1 MGTNKNQLKHIFY
14 REYYLQ
20 KQAYSS
26 DVYLNKMPSE
36 WVKFR
41 SILNFKAMEY
51 LYWKQWVYQAYFILM
66 SIIIYFPLVQIPLAL
81 KMEELDM
88 THSGHTQFKLF
99 FLRKSSF
106 FRKVYTSALI
116 WICQSP

>member
-36 WVKFR
+36 
-41 SILNFKAMEY
+41 
-51 LYWKQWVYQAYFILM
+51 
-66 SIIIYFPLVQIPLAL
+66 
-81 KMEELDM
+81 
-88 THSGHTQFKLF
+88 
-99 FLRKSSF
+99 
-106 FRKVYTSALI
+106 
-116 WICQSP
+116 